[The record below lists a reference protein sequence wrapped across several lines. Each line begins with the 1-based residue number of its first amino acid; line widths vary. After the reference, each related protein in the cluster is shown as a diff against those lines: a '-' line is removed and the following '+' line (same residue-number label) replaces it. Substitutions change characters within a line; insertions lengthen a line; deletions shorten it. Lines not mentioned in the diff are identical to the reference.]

1 MAFVRR
7 HNFPKIDEGK
17 FEREWK
23 QTKEEKMKENAN
35 SENGTSF
42 THEKF
47 FETSWVEM
55 RCVAAAETHESRVCK
70 LAIFCADS
78 FLIPIVNGNFSLFRH
93 YS

>member
-1 MAFVRR
+1 
-7 HNFPKIDEGK
+7 
-17 FEREWK
+17 
-23 QTKEEKMKENAN
+23 MKENAN

-78 FLIPIVNGNFSLFRH
+78 FLIPIVNGNFSLFPSLQLNFVCMNVTRIKNTL
-93 YS
+93 SILQMTK